1 MAFLDEACEMAIRD
15 HLNKHLALRYEFNVY
30 ERDES
35 HPWPEDAPKLDPILS
50 LWDLDKDRPK
60 RIRVMRT
67 TEARERYWVIYSDD
81 EKLDR
86 CYCSMQRGPVALML
100 ARYGYYRRPVC
111 VVYERGRR
119 SVGAGI
125 SLDMAFSRKG
135 VGQ

>member
-1 MAFLDEACEMAIRD
+1 MAFVSEELDTLLRD
-15 HLNKHLALRYEFNVY
+15 RLNKRLELRYEFNVY

-35 HPWPEDAPKLDPILS
+35 QPWPEDPPKIDPILS

-60 RIRVMRT
+60 RVRVMRT
-67 TEARERYWVIYSDD
+67 TEALDRYWTIYSDD
-81 EKLDR
+81 ANLAR
-86 CYCSMQRGPVALML
+86 CYSGKLREPVAMTL
-100 ARYGYYRRPVC
+100 ARFGYYRRPIRVA
-111 VVYERGRR
+111 YERGRR